1 MAEAP
6 CSPGYQQTKPGVIQ
20 PLAQAWPRGSP
31 APRGRGGA
39 CSPPSPP
46 SPDEL
51 PSDVKRAYRT
61 FAAVPDPHPPLDA
74 TAQPPTPG
82 PTASPEQLSFR
93 ERQKYFELE
102 VRVPQAEG
110 PPKRVSLVGADD
122 LRKMQEEEARK
133 LQQKRA
139 QMLREAVDTGLSLD
153 GEAPENEEPEE
164 EPPWA
169 GPGPA
174 AGLGPAS
181 PPILGS
187 SAPVRTAKA
196 ERRHQERLRVQSPEL
211 PVPERALSP
220 AERRALEAEKRAL
233 WRAARMKSLEQDALR
248 AQMVLSKSQEGRSK
262 RGPLERLAEAP
273 SPAPTPSPT
282 PLEDLGPQSSTS
294 PGRLS
299 PDLVEELRS
308 LEPSPSPGLQEED
321 GEVAMVLLGR
331 PSPDAMGPE
340 EVTLCSSRRP
350 MRPGRRGLGPVP
362 S

>member
-1 MAEAP
+1 M
-6 CSPGYQQTKPGVIQ
+6 
-20 PLAQAWPRGSP
+20 AQAWPRGSP
-31 APRGRGGA
+31 APRGRGDPR
-39 CSPPSPP
+39 SPPSPP
-46 SPDEL
+46 SPEEL
-51 PSDVKRAYRT
+51 PANVKQAYRA
-61 FAAVPDPHPPLDA
+61 FAAVPAAHPPEDGA
-74 TAQPPTPG
+74 AQPPA
-82 PTASPEQLSFR
+82 ASPEQLSFR

-139 QMLREAVDTGLSLD
+139 QMLREEAAAAAGPDVGLALD
-153 GEAPENEEPEE
+153 REAPEE
-164 EPPWA
+164 EPQEDEPPWV

-174 AGLGPAS
+174 GGLRPAS
-181 PPILGS
+181 PLPPGGG
-187 SAPVRTAKA
+187 APVRTAKA
-196 ERRHQERLRVQSPEL
+196 ERRHQERLRMQSPEL
-211 PVPERALSP
+211 PAPERALSP

-262 RGPLERLAEAP
+262 RGPLERLAESP

-282 PLEDLGPQSSTS
+282 PLEDLGLQTSTS
-294 PGRLS
+294 PGRPS
-299 PDLVEELRS
+299 PDFVEDLRS
-308 LEPSPSPGLQEED
+308 LEPTPSPGPQEED
-321 GEVAMVLLGR
+321 GEVALVLLGR
-331 PSPDAMGPE
+331 PSPSAVGPE
-340 EVTLCSSRRP
+340 DMTLCSSRRP

>member
-1 MAEAP
+1 MK
-6 CSPGYQQTKPGVIQ
+6 Q
-20 PLAQAWPRGSP
+20 
-31 APRGRGGA
+31 
-39 CSPPSPP
+39 
-46 SPDEL
+46 
-51 PSDVKRAYRT
+51 AYRT
-61 FAAVPDPHPPLDA
+61 FAAVPGLHPPLD
-74 TAQPPTPG
+74 TPAQHPMLG

-139 QMLREAVDTGLSLD
+139 QMLREAAADTGLPEAD
-153 GEAPENEEPEE
+153 APEDEEPEE
-164 EPPWA
+164 EPPWVGQ
-169 GPGPA
+169 GPMA
-174 AGLGPAS
+174 EGLGPAS
-181 PPILGS
+181 PPPQGGG
-187 SAPVRTAKA
+187 APVRTAKA

-211 PVPERALSP
+211 PAPAPERALSP

-282 PLEDLGPQSSTS
+282 PLEDLGPQTGTS

-299 PDLVEELRS
+299 PDFAEELRS
-308 LEPSPSPGLQEED
+308 LEPPPSPGLPEED

-331 PSPDAMGPE
+331 PSPGSTGPE
-340 EVTLCSSRRP
+340 EVALCSSRRA

>member
-1 MAEAP
+1 M
-6 CSPGYQQTKPGVIQ
+6 V
-20 PLAQAWPRGSP
+20 QAWPRGSP
-31 APRGRGGA
+31 APRGRGDP

-46 SPDEL
+46 SPEEL
-51 PSDVKRAYRT
+51 PANVKQAYRA
-61 FAAVPDPHPPLDA
+61 FAAVPAAHPPEDGA
-74 TAQPPTPG
+74 AQVPA
-82 PTASPEQLSFR
+82 ASPEQLSFR

-139 QMLREAVDTGLSLD
+139 QMLREEAATTGPDLGLALNR
-153 GEAPENEEPEE
+153 EALEEEHQE
-164 EPPWA
+164 DEPPWA
-169 GPGPA
+169 CPGPA
-174 AGLGPAS
+174 GGPSPAS
-181 PPILGS
+181 PLPPGG
-187 SAPVRTAKA
+187 APVRTAKA
-196 ERRHQERLRVQSPEL
+196 ERRHQERLRMQSPEL
-211 PVPERALSP
+211 PAPERALSP

-262 RGPLERLAEAP
+262 RGPLERLAESP

-282 PLEDLGPQSSTS
+282 PLEDLGLQTSTA

-299 PDLVEELRS
+299 PDFVEDLRS
-308 LEPSPSPGLQEED
+308 LEPTPSPGPQEED
-321 GEVAMVLLGR
+321 GEVALVLLGR
-331 PSPDAMGPE
+331 PSPSSVGPE
-340 EVTLCSSRRP
+340 DVALCSSRRP

>member
-1 MAEAP
+1 M
-6 CSPGYQQTKPGVIQ
+6 
-20 PLAQAWPRGSP
+20 AQAWPRGSP
-31 APRGRGGA
+31 APGGRGGP
-39 CSPPSPP
+39 CSLP

-51 PSDVKRAYRT
+51 PANVKQAYRA
-61 FAAVPDPHPPLDA
+61 FAAVPSVHPPEDSA
-74 TAQPPTPG
+74 TQPPTPG
-82 PTASPEQLSFR
+82 PAASPEQLSFR

-139 QMLREAVDTGLSLD
+139 QMLREEAVTSGPDMGLASD
-153 GEAPENEEPEE
+153 RESPDDQQETEQ
-164 EPPWA
+164 PWA
-169 GPGPA
+169 VPGH
-174 AGLGPAS
+174 AGSPSPSS
-181 PPILGS
+181 PPPLGGS
-187 SAPVRTAKA
+187 VPVRTAKA
-196 ERRHQERLRVQSPEL
+196 ERRHQERLRMQSPEL

-248 AQMVLSKSQEGRSK
+248 AQMVLSKSQEGRGK

-282 PLEDLGPQSSTS
+282 PLEDFSLQTSAS

-299 PDLVEELRS
+299 PDFVEELRS
-308 LEPSPSPGLQEED
+308 LEPSPSPGPQDED
-321 GEVAMVLLGR
+321 GEVALVLLGR
-331 PSPDAMGPE
+331 PSPGAVGPE
-340 EVTLCSSRRP
+340 DMALCSSRRAV
-350 MRPGRRGLGPVP
+350 RPGRRGLGPVP

>member
-1 MAEAP
+1 MK
-6 CSPGYQQTKPGVIQ
+6 Q
-20 PLAQAWPRGSP
+20 
-31 APRGRGGA
+31 
-39 CSPPSPP
+39 
-46 SPDEL
+46 
-51 PSDVKRAYRT
+51 AYRT
-61 FAAVPDPHPPLDA
+61 FAAVPGPHPAHDCP
-74 TAQPPTPG
+74 AQPPAPG
-82 PTASPEQLSFR
+82 PAASPEQLTFR

-139 QMLREAVDTGLSLD
+139 QLLQEAADTGLTLD
-153 GEAPENEEPEE
+153 GEAPDDEEPEE

-169 GPGPA
+169 GSGPA
-174 AGLGPAS
+174 AGLGPVSSA
-181 PPILGS
+181 PLGG

-282 PLEDLGPQSSTS
+282 PLEDLGLQTSTS

-299 PDLVEELRS
+299 PDFAEELRS

-321 GEVAMVLLGR
+321 GEVARVLLGR
-331 PSPDAMGPE
+331 PSPGALGPE

>member
-1 MAEAP
+1 MK
-6 CSPGYQQTKPGVIQ
+6 Q
-20 PLAQAWPRGSP
+20 
-31 APRGRGGA
+31 
-39 CSPPSPP
+39 
-46 SPDEL
+46 
-51 PSDVKRAYRT
+51 AYRT
-61 FAAVPDPHPPLDA
+61 FAAVPGLHPLQDA
-74 TAQPPTPG
+74 PAQPPTPG
-82 PTASPEQLSFR
+82 PAASPEQLSFR

-133 LQQKRA
+133 LQQKRV
-139 QMLREAVDTGLSLD
+139 QMLREEAAADAGLPHAAQ
-153 GEAPENEEPEE
+153 APDDEEPEE

-169 GPGPA
+169 AQSPA
-174 AGLGPAS
+174 AGPGPAS
-181 PPILGS
+181 PPPPQGGG
-187 SAPVRTAKA
+187 APVRTAKA

-211 PVPERALSP
+211 PAPERALSP

-248 AQMVLSKSQEGRSK
+248 AQMVLSKAQEGRGK

-282 PLEDLGPQSSTS
+282 PLEDLGPPTGTS

-299 PDLVEELRS
+299 PDFAEELRS
-308 LEPSPSPGLQEED
+308 LEASPSPGPPEED
-321 GEVAMVLLGR
+321 GEVATVLLGR
-331 PSPDAMGPE
+331 PSPGTVGPE
-340 EVTLCSSRRP
+340 EVTLCSSRRAV
-350 MRPGRRGLGPVP
+350 RPGRRGLGPVP